1 MQAIVDA
8 EIALDEAAEKHAK
21 KIVKFSTADIWKTL
35 CEYIPDEA
43 EKICSDMA
51 REKKAFILCTAVTN
65 KVTNDITNEVT
76 NDITNEVTND
86 ATNWSTI
93 INKKTK
99 QFVTPLSYE
108 EKINSIDAV
117 KRTFSYNLLGL
128 EEIAG
133 SIRNRKQ
140 CEFILHSSSIGQL
153 PNGQH
158 VILDAEHE
166 LSLTRDVN
174 GKVNPRHHKFK
185 KMLEQLTY
193 HTFGNY
199 AQVHFEQTSK
209 PGQVKLKWT
218 CFEE

>member
-21 KIVKFSTADIWKTL
+21 KIVKFPTADIWKTL

-43 EKICSDMA
+43 EKIRSDMA
-51 REKKAFILCTAVTN
+51 REKKAFILRTAV
-65 KVTNDITNEVT
+65 
-76 NDITNEVTND
+76 TNEVTND

-108 EKINSIDAV
+108 EKINSIDSV
-117 KRTFSYNLLGL
+117 KRTFSYNFLGL

-133 SIRNRKQ
+133 SIRNSKP

-153 PNGQH
+153 PNGQ
-158 VILDAEHE
+158 
-166 LSLTRDVN
+166 
-174 GKVNPRHHKFK
+174 F
-185 KMLEQLTY
+185 
-193 HTFGNY
+193 
-199 AQVHFEQTSK
+199 
-209 PGQVKLKWT
+209 
-218 CFEE
+218 